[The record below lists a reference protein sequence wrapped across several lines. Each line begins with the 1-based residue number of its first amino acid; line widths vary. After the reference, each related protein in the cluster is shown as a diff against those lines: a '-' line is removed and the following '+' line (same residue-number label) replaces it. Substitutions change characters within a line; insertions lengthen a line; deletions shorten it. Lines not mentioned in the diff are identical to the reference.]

1 MGRRVSLPGAAELF
15 RSTVPRERPHPQ
27 AEPERPDQAGE
38 HDRHDPARGPGAVS
52 ATRPLHAVPGPS
64 SPITARRAG
73 GPAGPSQAG
82 PHPVHLP
89 AALGPAPAAAPHRAV
104 PVGPD
109 DLEQPERSEQVTVRL
124 PSDLVLELERV
135 RGLLARRH
143 GLPVTRAEVV
153 QAALGLLLEDYDA
166 WGEQSVL
173 VRRLSDE

>member
-15 RSTVPRERPHPQ
+15 RPTVPRERPHRP
-27 AEPERPDQAGE
+27 ADPDQPDQTGE
-38 HDRHDPARGPGAVS
+38 RHRHDPAREPDS
-52 ATRPLHAVPGPS
+52 TTRALHAVPGTS
-64 SPITARRAG
+64 SPVTARHRG
-73 GPAGPSQAG
+73 SGHPAGPAPAG

-89 AALGPAPAAAPHRAV
+89 AALGPATAPVPHQHPPLHPAA
-104 PVGPD
+104 
-109 DLEQPERSEQVTVRL
+109 EEEPERSEQVTVRL